1 MAKFDFAAYEAA
13 GVFDENKAEQL
24 YDNGISSEQAA
35 RPSSEEEGIGMYKA
49 TAGYKFANG
58 DLALSEV

>member
-13 GVFDENKAEQL
+13 GVFDEDKAEQL
-24 YDNGISSEQAA
+24 YDAGISPERAA
-35 RPSSEEEGIGMYKA
+35 RQSPEEEGVGAYKA
-49 TAGYKFANG
+49 TAGYKFANS